1 MYSGEIAP
9 DRADTAFSDG
19 VHAMFEPDETHTW
32 GGIAAWAWGLSRTLD
47 MLEKLTEVEKVRREG
62 VSNAYKRLARELPVE
77 KGSKMYKEYLME
89 RGESIPM

>member
-1 MYSGEIAP
+1 MGGPAP
-9 DRADTAFSDG
+9 
-19 VHAMFEPDETHTW
+19 PP
-32 GGIAAWAWGLSRTLD
+32 
-47 MLEKLTEVEKVRREG
+47 EKLTEVEKVRREG